1 MRIADP
7 PNYGNMTRQFLRPA
21 RRLVTLGL
29 RDASERDF
37 VAAGW
42 RTAEFLE
49 IVIGSQCWLGAVRK
63 YLDGLSRRTPS
74 YLWCQP
80 DRPGQLGWVA
90 NCGCPGSP
98 ELDGQVCEPVQER
111 GHRHPGHRIRRLVER

>member
-29 RDASERDF
+29 RDAPKRDF

-42 RTAEFLE
+42 RTAEFHE
-49 IVIGSQCWLGAVRK
+49 IAIGSQCWLGAVRK
-63 YLDGLSRRTPS
+63 DLDGLSRRTPS
-74 YLWCQP
+74 YPWCQP
-80 DRPGQLGWVA
+80 DQPGQLGWVA
-90 NCGCPGSP
+90 NCGSPAAPSYGVGRWARRYRNAAIAIRDTGSAG
-98 ELDGQVCEPVQER
+98 L
-111 GHRHPGHRIRRLVER
+111 